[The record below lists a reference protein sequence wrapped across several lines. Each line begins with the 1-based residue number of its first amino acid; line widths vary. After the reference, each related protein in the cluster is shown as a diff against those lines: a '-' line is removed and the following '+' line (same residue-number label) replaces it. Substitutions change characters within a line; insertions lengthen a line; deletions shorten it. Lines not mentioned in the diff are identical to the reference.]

1 MPRRF
6 KAPVAGG
13 IIAGAGVIGVGT
25 QLFGDKNANTLG
37 RVAYAAGPAR
47 MTKAYSSGAVQ
58 TMMEASG
65 GNYAAFADMA
75 EEVVKGH
82 GNVFGAVL
90 DDYGADAKLISAL
103 YNMGG

>member
-1 MPRRF
+1 M
-6 KAPVAGG
+6 GS
-13 IIAGAGVIGVGT
+13 
-25 QLFGDKNANTLG
+25 QLLGDKNANTLG
-37 RVAYAAGPAR
+37 RISYAAGPAR
-47 MTKAYSSGAVQ
+47 MTQAYGSGAVQ
-58 TMMEASG
+58 TMMQASE

-82 GNVFGAVL
+82 GNTFGAVL